1 VAECRLLL
9 QRYSVWVDPIVL
21 RRWREEAQIQRGKGG
36 VHTSGLTA
44 QIQRGRGGAPRGG
57 ERGEGQPSD

>member
-1 VAECRLLL
+1 
-9 QRYSVWVDPIVL
+9 VWVDPIVL